1 VDDFTTEHA
10 AIPRDRCFKVRDRQ
24 TGVFEAQ
31 YLDHELPLII
41 KCHTKGE
48 VSVLDPTA
56 LMTTARV
63 TRWVPE

>member
-1 VDDFTTEHA
+1 
-10 AIPRDRCFKVRDRQ
+10 
-24 TGVFEAQ
+24 VFEAQ